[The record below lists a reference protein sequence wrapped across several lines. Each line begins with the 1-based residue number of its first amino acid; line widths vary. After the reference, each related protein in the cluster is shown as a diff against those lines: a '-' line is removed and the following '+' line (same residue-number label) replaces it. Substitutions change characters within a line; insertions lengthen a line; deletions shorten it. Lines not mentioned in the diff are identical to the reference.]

1 MLNIWVLCF
10 KHFNFPKEHSV
21 HPQIFSS
28 YWFSNNKLF
37 KPQKPRFLA
46 LFKFTENHLSWI
58 FFKCCSHV
66 IFFIWDLYW
75 HVCFDFIQVA
85 THDVLKQGCLLL
97 AVMMVK
103 GLQHWLPWLHWR
115 YVHIQWT
122 FVILLQF
129 YFSQA
134 TTVPSLKG
142 KMFNPSKP
150 AKLNKFS
157 SRYKFTT
164 QWLCNLVNISMDGP
178 AFQNLI
184 KLATLKFVFSLNIG
198 CLW

>member
-1 MLNIWVLCF
+1 MN
-10 KHFNFPKEHSV
+10 
-21 HPQIFSS
+21 
-28 YWFSNNKLF
+28 
-37 KPQKPRFLA
+37 
-46 LFKFTENHLSWI
+46 
-58 FFKCCSHV
+58 FFKCCSLV